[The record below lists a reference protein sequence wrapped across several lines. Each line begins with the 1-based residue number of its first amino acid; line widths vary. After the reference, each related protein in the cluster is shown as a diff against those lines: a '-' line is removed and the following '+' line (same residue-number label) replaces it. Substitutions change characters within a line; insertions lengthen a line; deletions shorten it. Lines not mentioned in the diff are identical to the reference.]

1 EPGFFASLENDTKA
15 EQKKKITRKRADTPG
30 RGDGSAVL
38 SRWQHPRATT
48 ERGVNGRCR
57 AQPCPAVGFTFNSAF
72 LSTLPR
78 PCRTSAALSR
88 IFPFLIRLLMFFPET
103 AQPSV
108 SERRRDHDHQRANRV
123 CDADSRRRARFRTRG
138 IHWPHHRL
146 GAGEA
151 QLRAGH
157 PRSPLRR
164 RSHGA
169 LEGRAPV
176 RGHQTTA
183 VAEERRELVPAHRRR
198 PTQRDAHHLH
208 GNRAVHPSGPDEHLD
223 LRPTRNGENFIFDIG
238 EGSVANY
245 IAAGFALNELD
256 KVFITHLHIDHFGAL
271 PFLYEFGG
279 WAGR

>member
-123 CDADSRRRARFRTRG
+123 CDADSRRRARRRTRG

-183 VAEERRELVPAHRRR
+183 VAEEFRELVPAHRRR
-198 PTQRDAHHLH
+198 QPNEMRIIFMVTA
-208 GNRAVHPSGPDEHLD
+208 PFI
-223 LRPTRNGENFIFDIG
+223 RPGQMNTSIFVQLGNGENFIFDIG

-256 KVFITHLHIDHFGAL
+256 
-271 PFLYEFGG
+271 
-279 WAGR
+279 